1 MHIFNVQK
9 YITATFAT
17 QMQLPR
23 VGEPNLLDAQA
34 DEVVDELRA
43 TNLGLAISWPRYLLI
58 VARLF
63 LFASDASTRPMLL
76 R

>member
-1 MHIFNVQK
+1 
-9 YITATFAT
+9 
-17 QMQLPR
+17 MQSTH

-43 TNLGLAISWPRYLLI
+43 TNLGHAINWPRYLLI

-63 LFASDASTRPMLL
+63 LFASDASTHPMLL